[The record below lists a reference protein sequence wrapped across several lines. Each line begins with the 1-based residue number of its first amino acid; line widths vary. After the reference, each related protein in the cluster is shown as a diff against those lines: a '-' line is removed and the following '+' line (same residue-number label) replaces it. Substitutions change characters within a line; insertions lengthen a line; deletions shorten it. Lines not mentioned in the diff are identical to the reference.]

1 MNQAGKRRQYP
12 MSNKEYP
19 RMKDRGA
26 VCATPALEIGDSLL
40 VIGDSS
46 SPRIEIGAEPEGGEI
61 VLFVRDNGKGIDPRH
76 RSKLFGLFEKLDPN
90 APGSGMGLARV
101 RSIVKMHGGKIHAQS
116 DGPGKGTAFR
126 FTLAKT
132 ELRRPA

>member
-1 MNQAGKRRQYP
+1 M
-12 MSNKEYP
+12 
-19 RMKDRGA
+19 
-26 VCATPALEIGDSLL
+26 L

>member
-1 MNQAGKRRQYP
+1 
-12 MSNKEYP
+12 MSNTQYP
-19 RMKDRGA
+19 RMKDSGA
-26 VCATPALEIGDSLL
+26 ALAIPSLEIGDSLL

-90 APGSGMGLARV
+90 RARFGNGACK
-101 RSIVKMHGGKIHAQS
+101 SA
-116 DGPGKGTAFR
+116 
-126 FTLAKT
+126 
-132 ELRRPA
+132 